1 MMMIPTSL
9 SFYEQYYVICG
20 GIVGG
25 IPHAGAA
32 MGEITTEQI
41 RCYDAFVNCNRAS
54 ENMMHSFAFSECS
67 QQAAHFV
74 QQVSAFLKRKQ
85 LSSFVC
91 SSWRVFGS
99 SKKCGVVPH
108 NPPTQPLFLIVC
120 LALMSFM

>member
-1 MMMIPTSL
+1 MNSNVAL
-9 SFYEQYYVICG
+9 C
-20 GIVGG
+20 VGFLMLWKRQTG
-25 IPHAGAA
+25 VA
-32 MGEITTEQI
+32 MGKITTEQI

-99 SKKCGVVPH
+99 SKKCGVMPH
-108 NPPTQPLFLIVC
+108 NPPTQPLFDC
-120 LALMSFM
+120 LFGFDVFYVVRYN